1 MKQAVAIRHVA
12 FEDLGTFEDGLRRNG
27 YDIRYV
33 DATID
38 RLDLPAFRNADLL
51 VILGGPIGV
60 YEERQ
65 YPFLTKEL
73 VLIEQRLAA
82 QAPVL
87 GICLG
92 CQLMA
97 RALGARV
104 YAGGDKEIGW
114 GPIDLTASGHV
125 SPLRHLAAGDGAV
138 LHWHGDTFDMPEG
151 AEGLASTRH
160 YPHQAFR
167 YGTKA
172 LALQFHAEVSA
183 LGLERWFVG
192 HAVEIAATPAVSVEQ
207 LRDDTRR
214 WSPALA
220 AAASRLLDEWL
231 STALE

>member
-12 FEDLGTFEDGLRRNG
+12 FEDLGTFEDGLRRHD

-33 DATID
+33 DATTD
-38 RLDLPAFRNADLL
+38 RLDLPALRSADLL

-73 VLIEQRLAA
+73 ALIEQRLAT

-92 CQLMA
+92 CQLIA

-104 YAGGDKEIGW
+104 YAGGGKEIGW
-114 GPIDLTASGHV
+114 APLNLTDAGRA
-125 SPLRHLAAGDGAV
+125 SPLRHLAADDGAV
-138 LHWHGDTFDMPEG
+138 LHWHGDTFDMPDG
-151 AEGLASTRH
+151 AEGLASTPH

-167 YGTKA
+167 YGTQA

-192 HAVEIAATPAVSVEQ
+192 HAVEIAATPEVSVEQ
-207 LRDDTRR
+207 LRADTRR
-214 WSPALA
+214 WSPPLA
-220 AAASRLLDEWL
+220 AAALRLLDEWL
-231 STALE
+231 STVVE